1 MHESRRPS
9 HPKLRETGFHLF
21 LLLPLLLSTMGLFSK
36 LKSVKQSTTNPS
48 ASSSSAPPAPTP
60 TRQVSNSF
68 VQRQGHQLW
77 LDGNAFRFASLNAPE
92 LLDGECNREY
102 EVTNTM
108 ETFGKEGA
116 FGGVGVTR
124 TYTLRVSLTTSRSR
138 MSTELC

>member
-1 MHESRRPS
+1 MHESKRPS

-21 LLLPLLLSTMGLFSK
+21 PLLPLHLPTMGLFSK
-36 LKSVKQSTTNPS
+36 LKSVKQSSTNPS
-48 ASSSSAPPAPTP
+48 ASSSAPPAPA
-60 TRQVSNSF
+60 RQVSNSF
-68 VQRQGHQLW
+68 VQRQGHQLL
-77 LDGNAFRFASLNAPE
+77 LDGKAFRFASLNAPE